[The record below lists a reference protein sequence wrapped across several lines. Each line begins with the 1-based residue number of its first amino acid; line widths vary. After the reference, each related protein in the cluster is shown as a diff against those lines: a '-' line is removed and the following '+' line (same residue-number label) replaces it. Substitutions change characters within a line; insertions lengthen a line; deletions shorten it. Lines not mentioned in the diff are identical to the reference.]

1 MSSSPATSRGAGATR
16 VGTANPSNQD
26 AWVIAV
32 DPDVP
37 ARRGALYA
45 VADGVR
51 TVDAGR
57 WAADLTCERIGQLF
71 RDGRGERLEDLL
83 EVLDEIDW
91 ELRGRGEG
99 KAACTLAMV
108 WIVGRVARIVA
119 VGDSP
124 VFRIRK
130 GQVARLTE
138 ARRGRGLKAWM
149 GMGARLSDSLR
160 VIEQPCEPG
169 DAFMV
174 VTDGVDGVLRAAEL
188 GEWWKLTG
196 QDPERT
202 AQGLVGEVGR
212 RQGADDATVVVAVVD

>member
-1 MSSSPATSRGAGATR
+1 MSQLPATSRGAAATR
-16 VGTANPSNQD
+16 VGAANPTNQD

-32 DPDVP
+32 DPDAP
-37 ARRGALYA
+37 PRRGALYA

-51 TVDAGR
+51 TVEAGR
-57 WAADLTCERIGQLF
+57 WAAELTCERVGQLF
-71 RDGRGERLEDLL
+71 RGGRGERLEDLL

-108 WIVGRVARIVA
+108 WIVGGVARVVA

-130 GQVARLTE
+130 GHVVRLTE

-149 GMGARLSDSLR
+149 GMGARLSDGLR
-160 VIEQPCEPG
+160 IIEQPCESG
-169 DAFMV
+169 DAYLV

-196 QDPERT
+196 QDPART

-212 RQGADDATVVVAVVD
+212 RKGTDDATVVVAVVD